1 MKILYVGPL
10 MMINKLVPMSK
21 RIFPN
26 LKFDYITYERYTDAP
41 DLLEHYDKKVDAVLF
56 SGKSPYKICENQ
68 MNQSILMDYVPR
80 HETTLYRVLLEIT
93 YLLKRDICRLSVDT
107 YDKKMMQKLYK
118 EIHVELREDSV
129 FFAEQR
135 YMDPNYKDYVVAF
148 HRKNY
153 YEHHVCCCITGLE
166 EAYREMKS
174 EGIPV
179 VLAVPSEDVVVQS
192 VRNLQIRYIAKKNSE
207 NQIVVVAI
215 KLNVPSEYSLMKEDE
230 YSYLSQRIKIM
241 DRLYHFNHRI
251 DGVLVE
257 QSKSECMIF
266 TTKKII
272 ETETN
277 QYKDFYLLDALREV
291 SAVPVYIGIG
301 YGKTANESK
310 YNAYESMKK
319 MERSRQNSVYI
330 VFENGEVMG
339 PLETGRGAKKQ
350 DSFDEKFYRAA
361 TETGLSVNTIY
372 KIFGGIVKEEK
383 ADFTSRELAAICG
396 VSVRTMD
403 RIILKL
409 CDAGYCEVI
418 SEKLMHKS
426 GRPSR
431 ILRLH
436 PLQIHNG

>member
-1 MKILYVGPL
+1 
-10 MMINKLVPMSK
+10 MSK

-26 LKFDYITYERYTDAP
+26 LEFDYITYERYTDAP

-277 QYKDFYLLDALREV
+277 QYKDFYLLDVLREV

-436 PLQIHNG
+436 PLQIYNG

>member
-1 MKILYVGPL
+1 MKILYIGPL
-10 MMINKLVPMSK
+10 LMINKLVAMSK
-21 RIFPN
+21 RVFPN
-26 LKFDYITYERYTDAP
+26 LEFDYITYERYTEAP
-41 DLLEHYDKKVDAVLF
+41 ELLESYSKKVDAVLF
-56 SGKSPYKICENQ
+56 SGKSPYKICETQ
-68 MNQSILMDYVPR
+68 MNQSVLMDYVPR

-118 EIHVELREDSV
+118 EIHVELREDAV

-135 YMDPNYKDYVVAF
+135 FMDSNYKDYVVEF

-166 EAYREMKS
+166 EAYREIKA

-179 VLAVPSEDVVVQS
+179 VLAVPSEDVVLQS
-192 VRNLQIRYIAKKNSE
+192 LRNLQMRYIAKKNSE

-215 KLNVPSEYSLMKEDE
+215 KLNVPSEYSLLKEDE

-277 QYKDFYLLDALREV
+277 QYKDFYLLDVLREV

-339 PLETGRGAKKQ
+339 PLETGKGTRKQ
-350 DSFDEKFYRAA
+350 DSFDERFYRAA

-436 PLQIHNG
+436 PLQIYNG

>member
-1 MKILYVGPL
+1 MLLYY
-10 MMINKLVPMSK
+10 
-21 RIFPN
+21 RIGRSISRNEIRRDSRCFGGAIGRCCGKKCQ
-26 LKFDYITYERYTDAP
+26 KFAD
-41 DLLEHYDKKVDAVLF
+41 
-56 SGKSPYKICENQ
+56 
-68 MNQSILMDYVPR
+68 
-80 HETTLYRVLLEIT
+80 TLYCE
-93 YLLKRDICRLSVDT
+93 
-107 YDKKMMQKLYK
+107 
-118 EIHVELREDSV
+118 
-129 FFAEQR
+129 
-135 YMDPNYKDYVVAF
+135 
-148 HRKNY
+148 
-153 YEHHVCCCITGLE
+153 
-166 EAYREMKS
+166 
-174 EGIPV
+174 
-179 VLAVPSEDVVVQS
+179 
-192 VRNLQIRYIAKKNSE
+192 KNSE

-266 TTKKII
+266 PTKKII

-277 QYKDFYLLDALREV
+277 QYKDFYLLDVLREV

-436 PLQIHNG
+436 PLQIYNG

>member
-1 MKILYVGPL
+1 MKILYLGPF

-26 LKFDYITYERYTDAP
+26 LEFDYITYERYTDAP

>member
-1 MKILYVGPL
+1 MKILYIGPL
-10 MMINKLVPMSK
+10 LMINKLVAMSK
-21 RIFPN
+21 RVFPN
-26 LKFDYITYERYTDAP
+26 LEFDYITYERYTEAP
-41 DLLEHYDKKVDAVLF
+41 ELLESYSKKVDAVLF
-56 SGKSPYKICENQ
+56 SGKSPYKICETQ
-68 MNQSILMDYVPR
+68 MNQSVLMDYVPR

-118 EIHVELREDSV
+118 EIHVELKEDSF

-166 EAYREMKS
+166 EAYREIKA

-192 VRNLQIRYIAKKNSE
+192 IRNLQIRYIAKKNSE

-215 KLNVPSEYSLMKEDE
+215 KLNVPSSYSLLKEDE

-277 QYKDFYLLDALREV
+277 QYKDFYLLDVLREV

-310 YNAYESMKK
+310 YNAYESMKR

-339 PLETGRGAKKQ
+339 PLETGKGTKKQ

-372 KIFGGIVKEEK
+372 KIFGGIIKEEN
-383 ADFTSRELAAICG
+383 ADFTSRELATICG

-436 PLQIHNG
+436 PLQIYNG

>member
-1 MKILYVGPL
+1 M
-10 MMINKLVPMSK
+10 
-21 RIFPN
+21 
-26 LKFDYITYERYTDAP
+26 
-41 DLLEHYDKKVDAVLF
+41 
-56 SGKSPYKICENQ
+56 
-68 MNQSILMDYVPR
+68 
-80 HETTLYRVLLEIT
+80 LLEIT

-166 EAYREMKS
+166 EAYRKMKS

-436 PLQIHNG
+436 PLQIYNG

>member
-1 MKILYVGPL
+1 MKILYVGPQL
-10 MMINKLVPMSK
+10 MINKLVPMSK
-21 RIFPN
+21 KNFPN
-26 LKFDYITYERYTDAP
+26 LEFDYITYDRYTEAP

-56 SGKSPYKICENQ
+56 SGKSPYKICENR
-68 MNQSILMDYVPR
+68 MNESVSMDYVPR

-118 EIHVELREDSV
+118 EIHVELRDDSV

-135 YMDPNYKDYVVAF
+135 YMDRNYKDYVLAF

-153 YEHHVCCCITGLE
+153 YQNHVCCCIAGLE

-192 VRNLQIRYIAKKNSE
+192 IRNLQIRYIAKKNSE
-207 NQIVVVAI
+207 NQIVVVVI
-215 KLNVPSEYSLMKEDE
+215 KLNVPSEYSLLKEDE

-277 QYKDFYLLDALREV
+277 QYKNFYLLDVLREV
-291 SAVPVYIGIG
+291 SVVPVYIGIG

-339 PLETGRGAKKQ
+339 PLETGRGVKKQ

-431 ILRLH
+431 ILRLY
-436 PLQIHNG
+436 PITNI

>member
-1 MKILYVGPL
+1 MKILFVGPL
-10 MMINKLVPMSK
+10 TIINKMVMMS
-21 RIFPN
+21 RRNFPN
-26 LKFDYITYERYTDAP
+26 LEFDYITYERYIQAP
-41 DLLEHYDKKVDAVLF
+41 ELLAQYEKKVDAVLF
-56 SGKSPYKICENQ
+56 SGKSPYKICENVFQ
-68 MNQSILMDYVPR
+68 WPIIIDYVPR

-107 YDKKMMQKLYK
+107 YDRKMMQKLYK
-118 EIHVELREDSV
+118 EIHVDLKEECV

-135 YMDPNYKDYVVAF
+135 YMDQNYREYVLDF
-148 HRKNY
+148 HRKNF
-153 YEHHVCCCITGLE
+153 YENHVNCCITGLE
-166 EAYREMKS
+166 EAYRELRA

-179 VLAVPSEDVVVQS
+179 VLTMPSEDVVTQS
-192 VRNLQIRYIAKKNSE
+192 IKNLQMRYIAKKNSE

-215 KLNVPSEYSLMKEDE
+215 KLNIPSEYSLMKEDE
-230 YSYLSQRIKIM
+230 YTYLSQRIKIM
-241 DRLYHFNHRI
+241 DRLYHFNHRV

-257 QSKSECMIF
+257 QSRSECMIF

-272 ETETN
+272 ETETRN
-277 QYKDFYLLDALREV
+277 YKNFYLLDVLQEI

-310 YNAYESMKK
+310 YNAYESIKK
-319 MERSRQNSVYI
+319 MQRYGHDSVYV

-339 PLETGRGAKKQ
+339 PLETSETEKKQ
-350 DSFDEKFYRAA
+350 NGFDERFYRVA

-372 KIFGGIVKEEK
+372 KIFGCIIKEERT
-383 ADFTSRELAAICG
+383 DFTSRELAEICG

-431 ILRLH
+431 ILRFH
-436 PLQIHNG
+436 PFHLL

>member
-1 MKILYVGPL
+1 MKAIKSQQL

-26 LKFDYITYERYTDAP
+26 LEFDYITYERYTDAP

>member
-1 MKILYVGPL
+1 
-10 MMINKLVPMSK
+10 MINKLVPMSK

-26 LKFDYITYERYTDAP
+26 LEFDYITYERYTDAP

-277 QYKDFYLLDALREV
+277 QYKDFYLLDVLREV

-436 PLQIHNG
+436 PLQIYNG

>member
-10 MMINKLVPMSK
+10 MMINKLVSMSK

-26 LKFDYITYERYTDAP
+26 LEFDYITYERYTDAP

-277 QYKDFYLLDALREV
+277 QYKDFYLLDVLREV

-436 PLQIHNG
+436 PLQIYNG

>member
-1 MKILYVGPL
+1 MK
-10 MMINKLVPMSK
+10 MINKLVPMSK

-26 LKFDYITYERYTDAP
+26 LEFDYITYERYTDAP

-277 QYKDFYLLDALREV
+277 QYKDFYLLDVLREV

-372 KIFGGIVKEEK
+372 KVFGGIVKEEK

>member
-1 MKILYVGPL
+1 MKILYIGPL
-10 MMINKLVPMSK
+10 LMINKLVAMSK
-21 RIFPN
+21 RVFPN
-26 LKFDYITYERYTDAP
+26 LEFDYITYERYTEAP
-41 DLLEHYDKKVDAVLF
+41 ELLESYSKKVDAVLF
-56 SGKSPYKICENQ
+56 SGKSPYKICETQ
-68 MNQSILMDYVPR
+68 MNQSVLMDYVPR

-93 YLLKRDICRLSVDT
+93 YLLKRDICRLSIDT

-118 EIHVELREDSV
+118 EIHVELKEDSF

-166 EAYREMKS
+166 EAYREIKA

-192 VRNLQIRYIAKKNSE
+192 IRNLQIRYIAKKNSE

-215 KLNVPSEYSLMKEDE
+215 KLNVPSSYSLLKEDE

-277 QYKDFYLLDALREV
+277 QYKDFYLLDVLREV

-310 YNAYESMKK
+310 YNAYESMKR

-339 PLETGRGAKKQ
+339 PLETGKGTKKQ
-350 DSFDEKFYRAA
+350 YSFDEKFYRAA

-372 KIFGGIVKEEK
+372 KIFGGIIKEEK

-436 PLQIHNG
+436 PLQIYNG